1 MLLFARSDECGWVGP
16 FSLLLLPISPL
27 PKEPKIHNSG
37 QACKTLNTN
46 GEHEL
51 SEARVNIQ
59 VDSRFEEAFAA
70 ANLDRL
76 LLDVAETALLRELE
90 SGPDRVTLIV
100 TDDEA
105 LRKLNL
111 EFMGY
116 DEPTDVLSFNT
127 TTELNNAGGWPDI
140 EGEESD
146 ELGDIAISY
155 ERALAQAQDAG
166 HDVAHELSVLTA
178 HGVLHLL
185 GYDHAKPEEHRVMFG
200 KTDDILA
207 AVPTSS
213 KTPRT
218 SGSQGD
224 TNLSEGKT
232 DD

>member
-1 MLLFARSDECGWVGP
+1 MSVLAHSAPDFTPRQPPV
-16 FSLLLLPISPL
+16 
-27 PKEPKIHNSG
+27 
-37 QACKTLNTN
+37 TN
-46 GEHEL
+46 GEYEL
-51 SEARVNIQ
+51 SEARVDIQ
-59 VDSRFEEAFAA
+59 IDTRFQQAFAA
-70 ANLDRL
+70 ASLDRL
-76 LLDVAETALLRELE
+76 LLDVAETALMRELE
-90 SGPDRVTLIV
+90 SGPDHVTLII

-127 TTELNNAGGWPDI
+127 GVDSTASGEIAPSGNEEAGSDDGQMPDWPDV

-155 ERALAQAQDAG
+155 ERAIAQAQTAG

-185 GYDHAKPEEHRVMFG
+185 GYDHAEPEEHRVMFS

-207 AVPTSS
+207 AMPV
-213 KTPRT
+213 RA
-218 SGSQGD
+218 GSPDAVG
-224 TNLSEGKT
+224 NRV
-232 DD
+232 DDQ

>member
-1 MLLFARSDECGWVGP
+1 MPVLAHSAPDFTPRQPPV
-16 FSLLLLPISPL
+16 
-27 PKEPKIHNSG
+27 
-37 QACKTLNTN
+37 TN
-46 GEHEL
+46 GEYDL
-51 SEARVNIQ
+51 SEARVDIQ
-59 VDSRFEEAFAA
+59 VDTRFQQAFAA
-70 ANLDRL
+70 ASLDRL
-76 LLDVAETALLRELE
+76 LLDVAETALMHELV
-90 SGPDRVTLIV
+90 SGPDHVTLII

-127 TTELNNAGGWPDI
+127 GVGKPEPGNTASGDAKMPDWPDV

-155 ERALAQAQDAG
+155 ERAVAQAETAG

-185 GYDHAKPEEHRVMFG
+185 GYDHSEPEEHRVMFG

-207 AVPTSS
+207 AMPV
-213 KTPRT
+213 R
-218 SGSQGD
+218 SGRSDRPDAVG
-224 TNLSEGKT
+224 NRV
-232 DD
+232 DDQ

>member
-1 MLLFARSDECGWVGP
+1 MPVLAHGAPDFTPRQPPV
-16 FSLLLLPISPL
+16 
-27 PKEPKIHNSG
+27 
-37 QACKTLNTN
+37 TN
-46 GEHEL
+46 GEYEL
-51 SEARVNIQ
+51 SEARVDIQ
-59 VDSRFEEAFAA
+59 IDTRFQQAFAA
-70 ANLDRL
+70 ASLDR
-76 LLDVAETALLRELE
+76 LDVAETALMRELE
-90 SGPDRVTLIV
+90 SGPDHVTLII

-127 TTELNNAGGWPDI
+127 GVANTGPGNNASGEDASFGGEKPDSGDATMPDWPDV

-155 ERALAQAQDAG
+155 ERAVAQAETAG

-185 GYDHAKPEEHRVMFG
+185 GYDHAEPEEHRVMFG

-207 AVPTSS
+207 AVPN
-213 KTPRT
+213 R
-218 SGSQGD
+218 SGSPDAVG
-224 TNLSEGKT
+224 NRV
-232 DD
+232 DDH

>member
-1 MLLFARSDECGWVGP
+1 M
-16 FSLLLLPISPL
+16 
-27 PKEPKIHNSG
+27 
-37 QACKTLNTN
+37 
-46 GEHEL
+46 
-51 SEARVNIQ
+51 SETRVEIQ
-59 VDSRFEEAFAA
+59 VDSRFEQAFAA

-76 LLDVAETALLRELE
+76 LLDVAETALQRELE
-90 SGPDRVTLIV
+90 SGPDRVTLII

-127 TTELNNAGGWPDI
+127 ATDTTFESGDSGGPENEPEDEANVLKDSGGWPDA

-155 ERALAQAQDAG
+155 ERALAQAQEAG

-185 GYDHAKPEEHRVMFG
+185 GYDHAEPEEHRVMFS

-213 KTPRT
+213 NT
-218 SGSQGD
+218 SNQSASSGN
-224 TNLSEGKT
+224 TNLSEGRT
-232 DD
+232 ND

>member
-1 MLLFARSDECGWVGP
+1 
-16 FSLLLLPISPL
+16 
-27 PKEPKIHNSG
+27 
-37 QACKTLNTN
+37 
-46 GEHEL
+46 L
-51 SEARVNIQ
+51 SEARVDIQ
-59 VDSRFEEAFAA
+59 VDTRFQQAFTA

-76 LLDVAETALLRELE
+76 LLDVAETALSRELE
-90 SGPDRVTLIV
+90 SGPDHVTLII
-100 TDDEA
+100 TDDVA

-127 TTELNNAGGWPDI
+127 MPESDGDDSGGWPDV

-155 ERALAQAQDAG
+155 ERAVAQAESAG

-185 GYDHAKPEEHRVMFG
+185 GYDHAEPEEHKVMFG

-207 AVPTSS
+207 AVPIS
-213 KTPRT
+213 P
-218 SGSQGD
+218 GVA
-224 TNLSEGKT
+224 

>member
-1 MLLFARSDECGWVGP
+1 MKHSGTASRIRTFR
-16 FSLLLLPISPL
+16 SPL
-27 PKEPKIHNSG
+27 DSRAKSRLSG
-37 QACKTLNTN
+37 RKY
-46 GEHEL
+46 EL
-51 SEARVNIQ
+51 SEARVDIQ
-59 VDSRFEEAFAA
+59 VDTRFQQEFKA

-76 LLDVAETALLRELE
+76 LLDVAETALSRELDA
-90 SGPDRVTLIV
+90 GPDHVTIIV

-127 TTELNNAGGWPDI
+127 TPDPDGDADWPDV

-146 ELGDIAISY
+146 VLGDIAISY
-155 ERALAQAQDAG
+155 ERAKAQAETAG
-166 HDVAHELSVLTA
+166 HDVARELSILTA

-185 GYDHAKPEEHRVMFG
+185 GYDHAEPEEHRVMFG

-207 AVPTSS
+207 AVPDAA
-213 KTPRT
+213 
-218 SGSQGD
+218 GG
-224 TNLSEGKT
+224 GA